1 MTTVRSL
8 RLASLLFIL
17 LLTPLPVA
25 AQFSSALQGTI
36 TDSQQAFVPNATV
49 RVTNVTTG
57 ASITAPS
64 NNTNSGWLVGV
75 GIEWA
80 FAPNWSAKFE
90 YDYLGLNSR
99 TFIFP
104 GGGFLAGDTFTI
116 SNPNVQT
123 VKVGINYLFNYGV
136 GRY

>member
-1 MTTVRSL
+1 
-8 RLASLLFIL
+8 
-17 LLTPLPVA
+17 
-25 AQFSSALQGTI
+25 
-36 TDSQQAFVPNATV
+36 
-49 RVTNVTTG
+49 
-57 ASITAPS
+57 
-64 NNTNSGWLVGV
+64 V

-99 TFIFP
+99 TFTVP

-136 GRY
+136 GRLLIAESSSLHNGRAPAADASSTSLV